1 MMLGNEI
8 KKMVYKNKTL
18 EEILK
23 AFPEEDEDYIK
34 RLYQMY
40 RARYRSDC
48 AEALTHSIDMCQSEQ
63 TYLGSETNFFS

>member
-48 AEALTHSIDMCQSEQ
+48 AAILACSIDNHSSEQ
-63 TYLGSETNFFS
+63 THYFGGD